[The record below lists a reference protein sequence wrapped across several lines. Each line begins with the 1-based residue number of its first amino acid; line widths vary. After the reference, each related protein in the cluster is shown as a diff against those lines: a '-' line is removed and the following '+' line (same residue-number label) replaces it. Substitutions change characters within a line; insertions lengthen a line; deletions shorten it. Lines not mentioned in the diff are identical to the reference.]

1 MPHVEPS
8 GFFAAHSVPE
18 QYVVEGQ
25 PAVQGIGQST
35 FVPLQVTFPPHS
47 GSPGSPTGEGRQ
59 VPAGIR
65 SQRSQLPVQGVEQQT
80 PFAHEPEV
88 HWRFAVQT

>member
-1 MPHVEPS
+1 MPQVEPS

-18 QYVVEGQ
+18 QYVLAGQ
-25 PAVQGIGQST
+25 PAEQGIGQST
-35 FVPLQVTFPPHS
+35 FVPLQVTLPPHT
-47 GSPGSPTGEGRQ
+47 GSPGSPMGEGRQ